1 MKKVFMFLAAS
12 VAVLGLM
19 SCGASNETSTESAAT
34 TEENVEAEAQEPAAD
49 PLQRDFESA
58 DLSLTIPEGWTGEV
72 GVFDEVKMQG
82 KSDDGFDPK
91 IEVCVVK
98 GRKVSELV
106 ENEPKDGVVKNEG
119 VKIGEYTFT
128 TLNNENSG
136 SNKCFAQVGDD
147 VLRVTA
153 VFIKPE
159 APEVAAVIQSVKLK

>member
-1 MKKVFMFLAAS
+1 MKKGFMFLAAS

-136 SNKCFAQVGDD
+136 SNKCFAQVGDN

>member
-136 SNKCFAQVGDD
+136 SNKCFAQVGDN